1 MHLGGNTLADR
12 EYPSPTKCHDHSEV
26 PDAEDDWPSLAEILD
41 YRDRVRERMRQV
53 YTSGRLDKESKS
65 NRRLARAICMVY
77 EHEALHLETL
87 L

>member
-1 MHLGGNTLADR
+1 
-12 EYPSPTKCHDHSEV
+12 
-26 PDAEDDWPSLAEILD
+26 
-41 YRDRVRERMRQV
+41 MRQV
-53 YTSGRLDKESKS
+53 YTSGRLDQEGKS